1 MLILATSQSSSS
13 FSERRTWV
21 RPEKAGV
28 GMSSVRVLV
37 VEDYEPFRQFV
48 CSSLEKR
55 PELQIVGEVSDGLEA
70 VQKAEELQPD
80 LIVLDIG
87 LPSLTGIE
95 AARRIRE
102 LSPQSRI
109 LFVSQETSVHVVR
122 GALGEGAKGYV
133 VKKDARR
140 ELLTA
145 VDAVLRGRQFVGR
158 RFSGHDFAGAS
169 DARVSEGD
177 PNTGNSAPLQQ
188 EAEIARCHEVGFYS
202 EDTRFL
208 DDLTQ
213 FVGAALNTGNAAIVV
228 ATESHRDSLLS
239 RLEAHGVDIAAA
251 IGQGRYISVDAA
263 DALSTFM
270 VNGMPDSVLFLKL
283 FGDLILAAAQAANTE
298 QARVAVF
305 GECVHLLWAE
315 AKAEAVIR
323 LEHLSGE
330 IAKSYDVDILCG
342 YYPGTVHGGMDS
354 QIFQRICAEHSAVY
368 SR

>member
-1 MLILATSQSSSS
+1 LVPGHYRIQELQPQRAIRLEIVNHRTDVGDQIRLTVWTKLVVAQIQRPVVTIEQPPSQSSSS

-21 RPEKAGV
+21 RLEKAGV

-70 VQKAEELQPD
+70 VQKAEEPQPD
-80 LIVLDIG
+80 LIVLDVG
-87 LPSLTGIE
+87 LPSLPGIE

-122 GALGEGAKGYV
+122 GALAEGAKGYV

-158 RFSGHDFAGAS
+158 RFSGPDFAGAS

-177 PNTGNSAPLQQ
+177 PSTGNSAPLQ
-188 EAEIARCHEVGFYS
+188 EKAEIARCHEVGFYS
-202 EDTRFL
+202 EDTRLL

-213 FVGAALNTGNAAIVV
+213 FVGAALNAGNAAIVV
-228 ATESHRDSLLS
+228 ATESHRDSLLP

-251 IGQGRYISVDAA
+251 IGQGIHLGGCCRP
-263 DALSTFM
+263 AL
-270 VNGMPDSVLFLKL
+270 
-283 FGDLILAAAQAANTE
+283 
-298 QARVAVF
+298 
-305 GECVHLLWAE
+305 
-315 AKAEAVIR
+315 
-323 LEHLSGE
+323 
-330 IAKSYDVDILCG
+330 DIYG
-342 YYPGTVHGGMDS
+342 QWH
-354 QIFQRICAEHSAVY
+354 A
-368 SR
+368 

>member
-1 MLILATSQSSSS
+1 MLILATLQSSSS

-21 RPEKAGV
+21 RLEKAGV

-102 LSPQSRI
+102 FSPQSRI

-122 GALGEGAKGYV
+122 GALAEGAKGYV

-169 DARVSEGD
+169 DARVPKGD
-177 PNTGNSAPLQQ
+177 ASTDNFAQLQQ
-188 EAEIARCHEVGFYS
+188 KVEIARCHEVGFYS
-202 EDTRFL
+202 EDTRLL

-213 FVGAALNTGNAAIVV
+213 FVGAALNAGNAAIVV
-228 ATESHRDSLLS
+228 ATESHRDSLLP
-239 RLEAHGVDIAAA
+239 RMEAHGVDVAAA
-251 IGQGRYISVDAA
+251 IGQGRYIA
-263 DALSTFM
+263 
-270 VNGMPDSVLFLKL
+270 
-283 FGDLILAAAQAANTE
+283 
-298 QARVAVF
+298 
-305 GECVHLLWAE
+305 
-315 AKAEAVIR
+315 
-323 LEHLSGE
+323 
-330 IAKSYDVDILCG
+330 
-342 YYPGTVHGGMDS
+342 
-354 QIFQRICAEHSAVY
+354 
-368 SR
+368 